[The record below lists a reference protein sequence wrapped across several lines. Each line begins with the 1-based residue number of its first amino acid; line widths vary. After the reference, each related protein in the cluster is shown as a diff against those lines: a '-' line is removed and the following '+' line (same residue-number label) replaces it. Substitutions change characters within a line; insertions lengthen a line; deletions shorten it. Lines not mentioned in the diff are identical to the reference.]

1 MLNLAIVSPSI
12 TNKFE
17 TFVQSHVIGIKAHS
31 FLYYGDLVPRYIDGE
46 GLFSMDNKH
55 LSDIKSWLN
64 VFKCVNPFL
73 LYKSG
78 LSLKEFLFVHSL
90 KKHKIDVVL
99 AEYGTTSAE
108 IVNSCKY
115 ANIPLVAHFHGR
127 DSSAYSIIKDYKKKY
142 EDLFAYASAV
152 VIVSKEMQIRLE
164 QLGCPKDKMIYAPCV
179 PDEKFAQL
187 HALLDQPS
195 FCFVGRFTD
204 KKAPYAV
211 VMAFKKVIK
220 KIPYARLIMSG
231 DGPLLNSTKNIVKIL
246 GIEDNVIFTGIITPE
261 EYRTFLLHCRAYV
274 QHSII
279 ADDGDME
286 GTPVAIMEASAAG
299 VSVISTIHAGIPD
312 IIIDGETGLLNK
324 ELDVDGMAANMILLL
339 EDKDLAVRLGN
350 AGKQRMSEH
359 FTKRWQMN
367 ILTKAVTD
375 AALNKVNK
383 I

>member
-1 MLNLAIVSPSI
+1 ML
-12 TNKFE
+12 
-17 TFVQSHVIGIKAHS
+17 
-31 FLYYGDLVPRYIDGE
+31 
-46 GLFSMDNKH
+46 
-55 LSDIKSWLN
+55 LSW
-64 VFKCVNPFL
+64 
-73 LYKSG
+73 
-78 LSLKEFLFVHSL
+78 
-90 KKHKIDVVL
+90 
-99 AEYGTTSAE
+99 
-108 IVNSCKY
+108 
-115 ANIPLVAHFHGR
+115 PL
-127 DSSAYSIIKDYKKKY
+127 
-142 EDLFAYASAV
+142 
-152 VIVSKEMQIRLE
+152 
-164 QLGCPKDKMIYAPCV
+164 
-179 PDEKFAQL
+179 
-187 HALLDQPS
+187 
-195 FCFVGRFTD
+195 
-204 KKAPYAV
+204 
-211 VMAFKKVIK
+211 KKVIE

-261 EYRTFLLHCRAYV
+261 EYRAFLLHCRAYV

-312 IIIDGETGLLNK
+312 IIIDGKTGFLNK

-375 AALNKVNK
+375 AALNKGNK

>member
-1 MLNLAIVSPSI
+1 MINLAIVSPSL
-12 TNKFE
+12 TNKLE
-17 TFVQSHVIGIKAHS
+17 TFVQSHLMGIKAHS
-31 FLYYGDLVPRYIDGE
+31 VLYYGDFIPRYIDGE

-55 LSDIKSWLN
+55 LSNIRAWLN
-64 VFKCVNPFL
+64 VFKCINPYF

-78 LSLKEFLFVHSL
+78 LSLKEYLFAHSL

-127 DSSAYSIIKDYKKKY
+127 DSSDYNVIKDYRKKY
-142 EDLFAYASAV
+142 EVLFAYASAV
-152 VIVSKEMQIRLE
+152 VIVSQEMRNRLGK
-164 QLGCPKDKMIYAPCV
+164 LGCPKDKMVYAPCV
-179 PDEKFAQL
+179 PDENFTHL
-187 HALLDQPS
+187 RALLDQPS

-211 VMAFKKVIK
+211 VLAFKKVIER
-220 KIPYARLIMSG
+220 IPYAKLIMSG

-246 GIEDNVIFTGIITPE
+246 GLENSVKFTGVIAPE
-261 EYRTFLLHCRAYV
+261 KYREFLLHCRAYI

-286 GTPVAIMEASAAG
+286 GTPVAVMEASAAG
-299 VSVISTIHAGIPD
+299 VPVISTIHAGIPD
-312 IIIDGETGLLNK
+312 IIIDGKTGLLNK
-324 ELDVDGMAANMILLL
+324 ELDIDGMAANMISLL
-339 EDKDLAVRLGN
+339 EDKDFAVELGN
-350 AGKQRMSEH
+350 AGKQRMAEY
-359 FTKRWQMN
+359 FTKSWQMN

-375 AALNKVNK
+375 AVLNK
-383 I
+383 